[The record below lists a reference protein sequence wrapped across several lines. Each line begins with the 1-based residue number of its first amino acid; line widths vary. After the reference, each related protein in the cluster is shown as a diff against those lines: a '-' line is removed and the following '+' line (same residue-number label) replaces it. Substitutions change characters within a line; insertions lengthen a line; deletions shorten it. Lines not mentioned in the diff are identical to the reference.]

1 MNSDDTLDRLNALLF
16 AHQDG
21 CLSGAEAQELY
32 AILKKDPAARQRFA
46 ELQVLETALHL
57 ELMAGGTV
65 VRNSVLHAD
74 FKPAPA
80 KVARSRRN
88 WLAAAAA
95 LALVSSAALY
105 WIAHTT
111 RLGDPGKNV
120 VAEHEQHLES
130 VAILTEALN
139 AEWGESIRPAAG
151 SELIPGKYTLQKGSV
166 MIDFHS
172 SARVYIEA
180 PSVLQIQ
187 SAFCVRLEAGGV
199 RAHVP
204 EQARGFVVSTDRL
217 KIVDLGTEFSVQS
230 SSSMSTVQVF
240 RGEVQLQK
248 ADGSP
253 LPGVKQILSAG
264 KGLSVD
270 TQGNLQHIDTPP
282 HESDT
287 FDRIQQKFGQHAL
300 QQFQAWQN
308 RRAEWA
314 RQRADLVAYYDF
326 QKRDGQENQLPDHL
340 APHSG
345 ADGVIVG
352 AEWTTG
358 RWGGKTA
365 LEFKRPGD
373 RVRVSIAGRMDSL
386 TLAAWIRVD
395 ALDNRLQGLL
405 LTDGYVEGRPHWQ
418 ITSEGS
424 LRFGVRL
431 PDLNGKLDS
440 SGYGT
445 PAIFTKDRMGVWTFV
460 ATVYDRSGKSVRHY
474 VDGRKVS
481 EHALVFDQPLTI
493 GAADI
498 GNWGAPFDYHQQP
511 IRNFNGRI
519 DEMMVLNTVLSAE
532 AINELYQSGK
542 Q

>member
-1 MNSDDTLDRLNALLF
+1 MNSDDMLDRLNALLF
-16 AHQDG
+16 SHQDG
-21 CLSGAEAQELY
+21 RLSDAEAQELY
-32 AILKKDPAARQRFA
+32 AILKKDPSARQLYA

-65 VRNSVLHAD
+65 VRNSVQHAD

-80 KVARSRRN
+80 KVAHRWRN

-95 LALVSSAALY
+95 LTLVAIAALY
-105 WIAHTT
+105 LITA
-111 RLGDPGKNV
+111 RQSDAGKL
-120 VAEHEQHLES
+120 VAVESEQHLES

-139 AEWGESIRPAAG
+139 AEWGEGIRPSAG

-187 SAFCVRLEAGGV
+187 SAFCLRLEAGGV

-217 KIVDLGTEFSVQS
+217 KVVDLGTEFSVQS
-230 SSSMSTVQVF
+230 NSSTSTVHVF

-248 ADGSP
+248 SDGSP
-253 LPGVKQILSAG
+253 LPGETQTLSAG

-270 TQGNLQHIDTPP
+270 TQGNFQHIDTPP
-282 HESDT
+282 QESEP

-300 QQFQAWQN
+300 QQFQAWQT
-308 RRAEWA
+308 RRAEWS
-314 RQRADLVAYYDF
+314 QRADLVAYYDF
-326 QKRDGQENQLPDHL
+326 QKRDDQENQLTDHL
-340 APHSG
+340 ASHSG
-345 ADGVIVG
+345 ADGAIVG

-358 RWGGKTA
+358 RWAGKTA

-424 LRFGVRL
+424 VRFGVRL
-431 PDLNGKLDS
+431 PDLNGKLNS

-460 ATVYDRSGKSVRHY
+460 TTVYDRTGMSVKHY
-474 VDGRKVS
+474 VDGRRVC
-481 EHALVFDQPLTI
+481 EHAMAFDQPLTI

-498 GNWGAPFDYHQQP
+498 GNWGAPFDYKQQP

-519 DEMMVLNTVLSAE
+519 DEMMILSSALSEIEVNT
-532 AINELYQSGK
+532 LYQAGR

>member
-1 MNSDDTLDRLNALLF
+1 MNSDDTLDRLNELLL

-21 CLSGAEAQELY
+21 SLSNAEAQELY
-32 AILKKDPAARQRFA
+32 AILKKDPVARRRYA

-65 VRNSVLHAD
+65 VRNSVQPAD
-74 FKPAPA
+74 LKPAPA
-80 KVARSRRN
+80 KTGRRWRN
-88 WLAAAAA
+88 WLAAAAGLA
-95 LALVSSAALY
+95 LAASAALFS
-105 WIAHTT
+105 ISRT
-111 RLGDPGKNV
+111 RPGEAGKLA
-120 VAEHEQHLES
+120 VADTEQHLES
-130 VAILTEALN
+130 VAILTDALK
-139 AEWGESIRPAAG
+139 AEWGEGIRPAAG

-172 SARVYIEA
+172 SARMYIEG

-187 SAFCVRLEAGGV
+187 SAFCVHLESGGV

-217 KIVDLGTEFSVQS
+217 KVIDLGTEFAVQS
-230 SSSMSTVQVF
+230 SSATSTVQVF

-253 LPGVKQILSAG
+253 LPVGKQTLSAG

-270 TQGNLQHIDTPP
+270 ALGNLLHIEAPLQ
-282 HESDT
+282 ESDG
-287 FDRIQQKFGQHAL
+287 FDRIQKIFGQHAL
-300 QQFQAWQN
+300 QQFQAWEK
-308 RRAEWA
+308 RRADWA
-314 RQRADLVAYYDF
+314 QRPDVIAYYDF

-340 APHSG
+340 ASHSG
-345 ADGVIVG
+345 ADGVVVG

-358 RWGGKTA
+358 RWAGKTA

-431 PDLNGKLDS
+431 PDLNGKLNS

-445 PAIFTKDRMGVWTFV
+445 PAVFTKDRMGVWTFV
-460 ATVYDRSGKSVRHY
+460 ATVYDRAGKSVKHY
-474 VDGRKVS
+474 VDGRKTS

-498 GNWGAPFDYHQQP
+498 GNWGAPFDYQQQP

-519 DEMMVLNTVLSAE
+519 DEMMILNTALTAE